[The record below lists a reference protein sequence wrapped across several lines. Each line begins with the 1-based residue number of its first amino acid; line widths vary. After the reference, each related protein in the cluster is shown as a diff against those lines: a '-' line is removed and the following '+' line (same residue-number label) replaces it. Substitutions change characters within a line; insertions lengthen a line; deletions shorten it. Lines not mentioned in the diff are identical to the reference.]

1 MRNIQTKIFSILF
14 SVTLFGS
21 LISCEGPSSDNS
33 AAAALLGLDIPA
45 SASKPQFLNRYA
57 ELAFESYTQAE
68 LDASNLAAAV
78 ATFDSTA
85 TPSASDLTNLR
96 NLWVKARASYL
107 ITEGFRFSGGPIDTD
122 TVLDCEPTGTASQPH
137 DCEGLL
143 NAWPLD
149 EDAVDAYINN
159 GGNSVT
165 TFSSIYGEIGDTNLG
180 GEAEP
185 QEDKIVLTGYHPIE
199 YLLWGKDT
207 SNTGAGDRL
216 SSYFADAT
224 GNGARRRHYLKTIT
238 DRLVVH
244 LGLIKD
250 HWDPANTGN
259 FRETFLD
266 SANVNTSVGNIFQG
280 LGSFMAGEWGG
291 ERLTGV
297 IGETQ
302 EEEHSCFSDTTKAD
316 FYYDAQ
322 GVLNIWTGNYSIQKG
337 VNVSTG
343 PGLSAILSFK
353 QQGSI
358 QAEIEKSRNLFCIN
372 LADTESQDPNF
383 RTSCPAGSLTH
394 RFDQAISSADSQH
407 GILVNVQR
415 LIGSTLNRDFVA
427 AAAAIGFS
435 VVPE

>member
-1 MRNIQTKIFSILF
+1 MRNIHTKIFSILF
-14 SVTLFGS
+14 SMTLFSS
-21 LISCEGPSSDNS
+21 LISCAGPGSDNS

-45 SASKPQFLNRYA
+45 SATKPQFLNRYA
-57 ELAFESYTQAE
+57 ALAFESYTQAE
-68 LDASNLAAAV
+68 LDASNLSAAV
-78 ATFDSTA
+78 DTFDSNTN
-85 TPSASDLTNLR
+85 PSASDLTNLR

-107 ITEGFRFSGGPIDTD
+107 ITEGFRFSNGPIDND
-122 TVLDCEPTGTASQPH
+122 TVLQCDGTE
-137 DCEGLL
+137 CEGLL

-149 EDAVDAYINN
+149 EDAVDNYIAN

-165 TFSSIYGEIGDTNLG
+165 SFASILAKIGDTSLG
-180 GEAEP
+180 GEADP
-185 QEDKIVLTGYHPIE
+185 QADKIVMTGYHPIE

-207 SNTGAGDRL
+207 SNTTAGVRPASD
-216 SSYFADAT
+216 FADAT
-224 GNGARRRHYLKTIT
+224 TNGARRRHYLKTIT
-238 DRLVVH
+238 NRLAVH

-250 HWDPANTGN
+250 QWDPAQTGN

-337 VNVSTG
+337 VNISSG
-343 PGLSAILSFK
+343 PGLSALLSFK
-353 QQGSI
+353 QQGAI
-358 QAEIEKSRNLFCIN
+358 QSEIESSRNLFCIN
-372 LADTESQDPNF
+372 LSDTESADPNF
-383 RTSCPAGSLTH
+383 TSSCASGSLTH

-435 VVPE
+435 VAP

>member
-21 LISCEGPSSDNS
+21 LISCGGPGSDNS
-33 AAAALLGLDIPA
+33 AAALLGLDIPA
-45 SASKPQFLNRYA
+45 SATKPQFLNRYA

-78 ATFDSTA
+78 TTFDSTG
-85 TPSASDLTNLR
+85 TPSDANLTNLK

-107 ITEGFRFSGGPIDTD
+107 ITEGFRFSNGPIDND
-122 TVLDCEPTGTASQPH
+122 TVLACDTSE
-137 DCEGLL
+137 CEGLL

-149 EDAVDAYINN
+149 EDAVDNYINN
-159 GGNSVT
+159 GSNSVT
-165 TFSSIYGEIGDTNLG
+165 NFSSIYDKIGDPTIG
-180 GEAEP
+180 TEGDA
-185 QEDKIVLTGYHPIE
+185 DKIVLTGYHPIE

-207 SNTGAGDRL
+207 SDTGAGDRD

-224 GNGARRRHYLKTIT
+224 TNGARRRHYLKTIT

-244 LGLIKD
+244 LGLIKAQ
-250 HWDPANTGN
+250 WDPSQTGN

-266 SANVNTSVGNIFQG
+266 SANVNTSVGSIFQG

-337 VNVSTG
+337 VNISTG

-358 QAEIEKSRNLFCIN
+358 QSEIESSRNLFCIN
-372 LADTESQDPNF
+372 LSDTESQDPNYT
-383 RTSCPAGSLTH
+383 TSCPAGSLTH

-407 GILVNVQR
+407 GLLVNVQR

-435 VVPE
+435 VAP

>member
-1 MRNIQTKIFSILF
+1 MRNIHTKILSVLFSIL
-14 SVTLFGS
+14 LFGS
-21 LISCEGPSSDNS
+21 LISCEGPGSDNS
-33 AAAALLGLDIPA
+33 AAALLGLDIPA
-45 SASKPQFLNRYA
+45 SATKSQFLNRYA
-57 ELAFESYTQAE
+57 DLAFESYTQAE
-68 LDASNLAAAV
+68 LDASTLAAAV
-78 ATFDSTA
+78 TTFDSNTN
-85 TPSASDLTNLR
+85 PSASDLTNLR

-107 ITEGFRFSGGPIDTD
+107 VTEAFRFSQGPIDTD
-122 TVLDCEPTGTASQPH
+122 TVLDCEPTGSVSQPH

-149 EDAVDAYINN
+149 EDAVDSYIND

-165 TFSSIYGEIGDTNLG
+165 SFASIYGEIGDTDLG
-180 GEAEP
+180 GEPEP

-207 SNTGAGDRL
+207 SSTGAGNRA
-216 SSYFADAT
+216 SSDFADAT
-224 GNGARRRHYLKTIT
+224 TDGARRRHYLKTIT

-250 HWDPANTGN
+250 QWDPANTGN
-259 FRETFLD
+259 YRETFLD

-322 GVLNIWTGNYSIQKG
+322 GVLNIWTGNYTIQKG
-337 VNVSTG
+337 VNISTG
-343 PGLSAILSFK
+343 PGLSNILSFR
-353 QQGSI
+353 QQGAI
-358 QAEIEKSRNLFCIN
+358 QSEIESSRNIFCIN
-372 LADTESQDPNF
+372 LSDTESEDPNF
-383 RTSCPAGSLTH
+383 RTSCPSGSLTH

>member
-1 MRNIQTKIFSILF
+1 MRNIHTKIFSILF

-21 LISCEGPSSDNS
+21 LISCGGPGSDNS
-33 AAAALLGLDIPA
+33 AAAILGLDIPA
-45 SASKPQFLNRYA
+45 SATKPEFLNRYA
-57 ELAFESYTQAE
+57 ALAFESYTQAE

-78 ATFDSTA
+78 DTFDSNTN
-85 TPSASDLTNLR
+85 PSASDLTNLR

-107 ITEGFRFSGGPIDTD
+107 ITEGFRFSNGPIDTD
-122 TVLDCEPTGTASQPH
+122 TVLACEGVE
-137 DCEGLL
+137 CEGLL

-149 EDAVDAYINN
+149 EDAVDDYIAN

-165 TFSSIYGEIGDTNLG
+165 NFASIFAKIGDTTLG
-180 GEAEP
+180 TEDDA
-185 QEDKIVLTGYHPIE
+185 DKIVLTGYHPIE

-207 SNTGAGDRL
+207 SNTTAGVRP
-216 SSYFADAT
+216 SSDFADAT
-224 GNGARRRHYLKTIT
+224 ANGARRRHYLKTIT

-250 HWDPANTGN
+250 QWDPASTGN

-266 SANVNTSVGNIFQG
+266 TANVNTSVGSIFQG

-322 GVLNIWTGNYSIQKG
+322 GVLNIWTGNYSIKKG
-337 VNVSTG
+337 VNVSSG
-343 PGLSAILSFK
+343 PGLSAILSLK
-353 QQGSI
+353 QQGGI
-358 QAEIEKSRNLFCIN
+358 QSEIENSRNLFCIN
-372 LADTESQDPNF
+372 LSDTESQDPNF
-383 RTSCPAGSLTH
+383 TTSCPAGSLTH

-407 GILVNVQR
+407 GLLVNVQR
-415 LIGSTLNRDFVA
+415 LIGSTLNRDFVS

-435 VVPE
+435 VAP

>member
-1 MRNIQTKIFSILF
+1 MRNIHTKIFSILF

-21 LISCEGPSSDNS
+21 LISCEGPGGDNS

-57 ELAFESYTQAE
+57 DLAFESYTQAE
-68 LDASNLAAAV
+68 LDASTLAAAV

-85 TPSASDLTNLR
+85 TPSAGDLTNLR

-107 ITEGFRFSGGPIDTD
+107 ITEGFRFSKGPIDEAP
-122 TVLDCEPTGTASQPH
+122 VLECETNSA
-137 DCEGLL
+137 CEGLL

-149 EDAVDAYINN
+149 EDAVDAYIADA
-159 GGNSVT
+159 GNSVT
-165 TFSSIYGEIGDTNLG
+165 NFGDIYAKIGDTTLG
-180 GEAEP
+180 TEDDAE
-185 QEDKIVLTGYHPIE
+185 KIVLTGYHPIE

-207 SNTGAGDRL
+207 SNTTAGVRPVSD
-216 SSYFADAT
+216 FADAT
-224 GNGARRRHYLKTIT
+224 SNGTRRRHYLKTIT
-238 DRLVVH
+238 DRLVTH

-250 HWDPANTGN
+250 QWDSAQTGN

-358 QAEIEKSRNLFCIN
+358 ESEIVKSRNLFCIN
-372 LADTESQDPNF
+372 LSDTESQDPNF
-383 RTSCPAGSLTH
+383 TTSCPAGSLTH

-407 GILVNVQR
+407 GILVNIQR
-415 LIGSTLNRDFVA
+415 LIGSTMNRDFVA

>member
-1 MRNIQTKIFSILF
+1 MRNIHTKIFSILF

-21 LISCEGPSSDNS
+21 LISCAGPGSDNS
-33 AAAALLGLDIPA
+33 AAALLGLDIPA
-45 SASKPQFLNRYA
+45 SATKPQFLNRYA
-57 ELAFESYTQAE
+57 DLAFESYTQAE

-78 ATFDSTA
+78 DTFDSTA

-107 ITEGFRFSGGPIDTD
+107 ITEGFRFSNGPIDND
-122 TVLDCEPTGTASQPH
+122 AVLACDGAE
-137 DCEGLL
+137 CEGLL

-149 EDAVDAYINN
+149 EDAVDDYIAA

-165 TFSSIYGEIGDTNLG
+165 DFSSIAAKIGDTSLG
-180 GEAEP
+180 SDDDA
-185 QEDKIVLTGYHPIE
+185 DKVVLTGYHPIE

-207 SNTGAGDRL
+207 SNTTAGVRPVSD
-216 SSYFADAT
+216 FADAT
-224 GNGARRRHYLKTIT
+224 ANGARRRHYLKTIT

-250 HWDPANTGN
+250 EWEPTTGS
-259 FRETFLD
+259 FRATFLD
-266 SANVNTSVGNIFQG
+266 SANVNTSVGSIFQG

-322 GVLNIWTGNYSIQKG
+322 GVLNIWTGNYSIKKG
-337 VNVSTG
+337 VNISSG
-343 PGLSAILSFK
+343 PGLSAILSLK
-353 QQGSI
+353 QQGGI
-358 QAEIEKSRNLFCIN
+358 QSEIESSRNLFCIN
-372 LADTESQDPNF
+372 LSDTESQDPNF
-383 RTSCPAGSLTH
+383 TTSCPAGSLTH

-407 GILVNVQR
+407 GLLVNVQR
-415 LIGSTLNRDFVA
+415 LIGSTLNRDFVS